1 MNKTMK
7 ITWIIICILLAL
19 LILAALILPK
29 PIAMSVYNDNFGKR
43 FTTGEIYAFRV
54 EDFDGLSREKYSF
67 TSDKET
73 LPFSA
78 GVLSSCL

>member
-7 ITWIIICILLAL
+7 ITLIIIGILLAL

-29 PIAMSVYNDNFGKR
+29 PLAMSVYNDNFGKR

-54 EDFDGLSREKYSF
+54 EDFDGLSREKYTF
-67 TSDKET
+67 TSDKGQKLT
-73 LPFSA
+73 
-78 GVLSSCL
+78 GYT